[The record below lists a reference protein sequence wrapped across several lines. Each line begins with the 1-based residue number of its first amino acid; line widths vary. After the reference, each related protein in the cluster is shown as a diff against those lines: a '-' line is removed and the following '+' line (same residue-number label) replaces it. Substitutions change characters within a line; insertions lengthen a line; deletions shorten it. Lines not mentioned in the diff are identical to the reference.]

1 MFPVQIHLALNHI
14 PLTGLV
20 FGLVFYIFGIKRL
33 SEAELLIGERI
44 FVAMGAISILIVASG
59 LRSAHALV
67 PAQWLD
73 ASAVHSHQR
82 AGTVTLILIML
93 LGILSGIILV
103 RSRGG
108 PKVGF
113 VRLRRAILLLA
124 IVSFGIVLW
133 TSKLGGELRHNE
145 LRSRSQT
152 ASFSTH
158 R

>member
-1 MFPVQIHLALNHI
+1 MFPAQIHLVLNHI

-20 FGLVFYIFGIKRL
+20 LGLVFYILGIKKL

-67 PAQWLD
+67 AAQWLD
-73 ASAVHSHQR
+73 ASAVLSHQR
-82 AGTVTLILIML
+82 WHPDSHSQHVAGHLERNYPNALAQ
-93 LGILSGIILV
+93 
-103 RSRGG
+103 G

-124 IVSFGIVLW
+124 TVSFGMVLW
-133 TSKLGGELRHNE
+133 TSRLGGELRHNE
-145 LRSRSQT
+145 LRSGSQT

>member
-1 MFPVQIHLALNHI
+1 MFPAQIHLVLNHI

-20 FGLVFYIFGIKRL
+20 LGLVFYILGIKKL

-67 PAQWLD
+67 AAQWLD

-82 AGTVTLILIML
+82 AGTLTLILSTLILSML
-93 LGILSGIILV
+93 LGILSGIILM

-113 VRLRRAILLLA
+113 VRL
-124 IVSFGIVLW
+124 
-133 TSKLGGELRHNE
+133 GERFYFL
-145 LRSRSQT
+145 Q
-152 ASFSTH
+152 
-158 R
+158 